1 MDKYFDFRLH
11 LKFQLYR
18 CLYFYRY
25 IFNRRKTKLG
35 EFFDIRSCLNVS
47 NLSPNVKN
55 KIYNYPERGFKF
67 SSWRM

>member
-1 MDKYFDFRLH
+1 MDKYFDLRFH
-11 LKFQLYR
+11 LKFKLYM

-25 IFNRRKTKLG
+25 IFNRRKTKL
-35 EFFDIRSCLNVS
+35 EVFFEIRSCLNVS
-47 NLSPNVKN
+47 NLSANVKN